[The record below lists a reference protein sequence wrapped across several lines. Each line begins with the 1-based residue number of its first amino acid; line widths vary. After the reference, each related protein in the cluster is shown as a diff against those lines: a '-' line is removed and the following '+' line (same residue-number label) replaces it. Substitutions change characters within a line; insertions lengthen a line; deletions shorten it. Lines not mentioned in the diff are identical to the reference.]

1 MENDYPI
8 EHLLETSIK
17 NIKQIIDVNTIIG
30 TPVKVNENISI
41 IPISKINTGF
51 AAGGSEFKN
60 ILPSTQDTSKNYASS
75 SSSGVRYPFGGGAGT
90 YANIVPVAFLIVQNN
105 SVRLLS
111 IENSSSVDKLVDY
124 VPEAFDKLSSLFK
137 NGLKKNPSR

>member
-30 TPVKVNENISI
+30 TPIKINENISI
-41 IPISKINTGF
+41 VPVSKINTGF

-60 ILPSTQDTSKNYASS
+60 ILPSSQDTSKNNSANNA
-75 SSSGVRYPFGGGAGT
+75 RYPFGGGAGT
-90 YANIVPVAFLIVQNN
+90 YANIVPVAFLIIQND

-111 IENSSSVDKLVDY
+111 IENTSSVDKLVDY
-124 VPEAFDKLSSLFK
+124 VPEAFDKISGLFK
-137 NGLKKNPSR
+137 TGLKKNPSC